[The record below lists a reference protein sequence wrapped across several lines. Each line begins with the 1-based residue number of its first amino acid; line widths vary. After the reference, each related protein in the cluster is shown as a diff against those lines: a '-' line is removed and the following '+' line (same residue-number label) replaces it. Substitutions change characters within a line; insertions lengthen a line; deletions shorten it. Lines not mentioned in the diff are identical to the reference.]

1 MFISTIDTINKMK
14 INMKFSF
21 IQKIFIFLIIFKR
34 KFTQNLRQFRGFH

>member
-21 IQKIFIFLIIFKR
+21 NKEIFYFFLLFLKENLLKI
-34 KFTQNLRQFRGFH
+34 